1 MGDGALFVVS
11 WVGDNCIVTSVR
23 QALVLPHTNE
33 LTGLRRRVN
42 VLQMFSAEF
51 IFEIVRVEKC

>member
-1 MGDGALFVVS
+1 M
-11 WVGDNCIVTSVR
+11 TSVR